1 MEIEVGI
8 FLAGAIKTWAI
19 AFGVVGVAWAI
30 AWMMR
35 GHKNDSE

>member
-8 FLAGAIKTWAI
+8 FLGNAIEAWAT
-19 AFGVVGVAWAI
+19 AFGIVGVAFAI

-35 GHKNDSE
+35 GHK